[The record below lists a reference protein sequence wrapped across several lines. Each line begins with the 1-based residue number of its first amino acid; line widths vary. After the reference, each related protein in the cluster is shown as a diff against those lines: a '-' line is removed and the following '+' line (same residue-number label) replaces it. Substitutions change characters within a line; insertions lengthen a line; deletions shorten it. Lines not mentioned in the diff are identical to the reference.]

1 MAYFII
7 FTSRETEIRNKVE
20 LKVEAFDT
28 TISKILSLQDFGGKQ
43 KHEQNMKEKLE
54 KPCIWAACY
63 QSAAFSQK
71 SKNSLF
77 PSIQILITLLSRSH
91 FWPRLEMEG

>member
-1 MAYFII
+1 MPLQIADARIEEQKLRKRQKMANSII

-43 KHEQNMKEKLE
+43 KHEQNMKVKL
-54 KPCIWAACY
+54 
-63 QSAAFSQK
+63 
-71 SKNSLF
+71 
-77 PSIQILITLLSRSH
+77 
-91 FWPRLEMEG
+91 